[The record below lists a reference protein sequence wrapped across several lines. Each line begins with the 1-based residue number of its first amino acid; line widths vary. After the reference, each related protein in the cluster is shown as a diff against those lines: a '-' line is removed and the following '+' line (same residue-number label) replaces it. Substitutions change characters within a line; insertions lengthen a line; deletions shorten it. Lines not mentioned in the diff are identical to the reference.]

1 MLLFPLQPVNLIL
14 VSLLHLID
22 LKLILLSYQLLN
34 LASFFISADVTLKL
48 DFLSFQVKVFTVLMY
63 FR

>member
-22 LKLILLSYQLLN
+22 LKLVLLSHQLLN